1 MQLSPDGDTEGVM
14 QLSPDGD
21 TEGTCSYS
29 RQTGNLLEKQAR
41 KSTLCT
47 AMLLLCYS

>member
-21 TEGTCSYS
+21 TEGTCSYP
-29 RQTGNLLEKQAR
+29 RMV
-41 KSTLCT
+41 TLRGH
-47 AMLLLCYS
+47 AAIPGW